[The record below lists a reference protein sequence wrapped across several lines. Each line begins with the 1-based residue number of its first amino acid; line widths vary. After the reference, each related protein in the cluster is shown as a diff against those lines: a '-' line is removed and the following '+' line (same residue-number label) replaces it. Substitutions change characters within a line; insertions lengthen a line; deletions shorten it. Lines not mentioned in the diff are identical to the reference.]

1 MKSLIRKLSN
11 MAQPAQYSSEI
22 PVDIY
27 LVCVVGAGD
36 EVEEGGQRVGG
47 GIRDFTNLKIQD
59 LKVSLKW

>member
-1 MKSLIRKLSN
+1 

-22 PVDIY
+22 PVYIY

-36 EVEEGGQRVGG
+36 EAEEGGQRVGG